1 MRVKEIV
8 IDGFKSYAKR
18 TVISPWDPQFNCIT
32 GLNGSGKSN
41 ILDAICFV
49 LGITSMS
56 TVRAQNQQDLI
67 YKRGQAGVTKASVS
81 IVFDNTDKS
90 RSPLDY
96 VDEDVITVTRQVVLG
111 GTSKYLVNG
120 HRAQQIQVQQ
130 LFQEVQLNIN
140 NPNFLIMQG
149 QITKVVNMRPTEILG
164 LIEEAAGTGMYEKER
179 IRAVKE
185 IKERDAPLLE
195 TEALL
200 NEEVR
205 PKLEVW
211 RRQKR
216 DYLAYQQCSNSI
228 EALERVVVGSQYNLQ
243 KVKLDQ
249 LQSEKENLS
258 SRNEE
263 LKADIS
269 SLEERLQELEDKI
282 KDAKFEDSRSE
293 TTVRLEQEI
302 QSLNEEHARML
313 ITLED
318 KQQQLSRAEEQY
330 SKSKNAVS
338 NLEQQL
344 SAHNEKVGAFE
355 EEHAHFKESLAKQ
368 HDLVT
373 EKRDLLSSLQTG
385 ISTSGDKETGYA
397 SITKKLR
404 EQILDAKN
412 SISKLESRK
421 KELSSNIESNR
432 DHLSSL
438 QTQYNEQ
445 NERLRALDNNNKE
458 TEEALVRLSDNAK
471 EAKNL
476 KNSLSSRRDDA
487 AGVLRNIDRLLAN
500 YPSLSI
506 PSDMQIDRVKGRL
519 IHVFRLLD
527 EHKNKAKALEICAG
541 SNLWSMVV
549 EDTATAETILRR
561 AKRKR
566 LYVLPLS
573 KLQPRVIDPRRV
585 AQIHPD
591 GAWRAIDLLGFDED
605 VRPAIEF
612 AFGSTVIC
620 ATSDIAKKAAFEFR
634 FRAIT
639 LEGDSFEP
647 RGVITGGSDDSRRGA
662 NIFSVVDDY
671 HRLVGQKLEYESEA
685 QRLEEQISQFGN
697 VASEVEQMSNEL
709 GLSKHTA
716 DMTRTRV
723 DQLNTKIE
731 ELRKTE
737 EEYHRISSVEIPA
750 LNNRLQELEADLQ
763 KSLNDASE
771 FNNNR
776 EGKIQKLR
784 KEVENAEAEERRV
797 TKLLE
802 TRDEQHVVNQ
812 SELVR
817 IRTEIDQESEE
828 MRTAENLCT
837 DTRGEIDQLSNNHIP
852 ELSSRISNLR
862 KTYDTEIA
870 KVSEIRQEL
879 SAYENEINQGKARLS
894 DLKVDV
900 KKGFHELSR
909 SHEKVD
915 GATNALKLI
924 EKRYPRAS
932 ELAAELEAQ
941 GKVSHGSNL
950 NVLAGKLS
958 HEQKRMK
965 ELASRVDA
973 SVISMVERL
982 ENDETQLRQRLVTI
996 SNDKAKLSQ
1005 SMETLNERRCVT
1017 IDNVWKQVSNDFG
1030 AIFGDLLPGSSCE
1043 LVPVNNNPI
1052 KDGFSIKVCLGQTWK
1067 DGLTELSGG
1076 QRSLVALS
1084 LILALLRY
1092 QPAPMYI
1099 LDEVDAALDVH
1110 HTRNI
1115 GHIIKTRFK
1124 NAQFIVVSLKDDM
1137 FTNANRIFQT
1147 RFIDGTSTVH
1157 IMA

>member
-81 IVFDNTDKS
+81 IVFDNTDKTK
-90 RSPLDY
+90 SPLDY
-96 VDEDVITVTRQVVLG
+96 MDEDVITVTRQVVLG

-211 RRQKR
+211 RKQKR

-228 EALERVVVGSQYNLQ
+228 EALERVVVGSQYHLQ
-243 KVKLDQ
+243 KSKLDQ
-249 LQSEKENLS
+249 LQVEEENLS
-258 SRNEE
+258 GRNEE
-263 LKADIS
+263 LKADIA
-269 SLEERLQELEDKI
+269 SLEERLQVLEDKM
-282 KDAKFEDSRSE
+282 KDVKFEDSRSE
-293 TTVRLEQEI
+293 TTVRLEHEI
-302 QSLNEEHARML
+302 QSLNEEHARLL

-330 SKSKNAVS
+330 TKSKTVS
-338 NLEQQL
+338 TNLNNQL
-344 SAHNEKVGAFE
+344 TAHNERVGEFE
-355 EEHAHFKESLAKQ
+355 NEHAQFKEELTKQ
-368 HDLVT
+368 HDVVT
-373 EKRDLLSSLQTG
+373 GKRDLLSSLQTG
-385 ISTSGDKETGYA
+385 ISTTGDKETGYA
-397 SITKKLR
+397 SVTKRLR
-404 EQILDAKN
+404 EQILDTKN
-412 SISKLESRK
+412 SLSKQESRK
-421 KELSSNIESNR
+421 NELGSNIESSRGN
-432 DHLSSL
+432 LSSL
-438 QTQYNEQ
+438 QSQYDEQ
-445 NERLRALDNNNKE
+445 SERLRSLDDNNKQ
-458 TEEALVRLSDNAK
+458 TEEALSRLSDNAK
-471 EAKNL
+471 EAKIL
-476 KNSLSSRRDDA
+476 KNNLSARRDDA
-487 AGVLRNIDRLLAN
+487 AGVHRSIDRLLAN
-500 YPSLSI
+500 YPNLSI
-506 PSDMQIDRVKGRL
+506 PSDMQIEKVKGRL

-527 EHKNKAKALEICAG
+527 EHKNKAKALQLCAG
-541 SNLWSMVV
+541 GNLWSMVV

-561 AKRKR
+561 ATRKR
-566 LYVLPLS
+566 LYVLPLN
-573 KLQPRVIDPRRV
+573 KLRPRVIDQNRV

-620 ATSDIAKKAAFEFR
+620 ATAEIAKRAAFEFK

-647 RGVITGGSDDSRRGA
+647 RGIVTGGSDDSKQSM
-662 NIFSVVDDY
+662 NIFSVVADY
-671 HRLVGQKLEYESEA
+671 HRLVGQKLEYEAEA
-685 QRLEEQISQFGN
+685 KQLENQISQFGN
-697 VASEVEQMSNEL
+697 VASEVEQMNNEL
-709 GLSKHTA
+709 GLSKQSA
-716 DMTRTRV
+716 EMTKNRI
-723 DQLNTKIE
+723 DQLNSKIE

-737 EEYHRISSVEIPA
+737 EEHHRIVTVEIPA
-750 LNNRLQELEADLQ
+750 LNTRLQELEADLQ

-776 EGKIQKLR
+776 EGKIRKLR
-784 KEVENAEAEERRV
+784 EEVDAAEAEETRL
-797 TKLLE
+797 TKALE
-802 TRDEQHVVNQ
+802 SRDEQHVINQ

-828 MRTAENLCT
+828 MRVAEKLTT
-837 DTRGEIDQLSNNHIP
+837 DTRGEIDQLSKILIP
-852 ELSSRISNLR
+852 EVSSKIANL
-862 KTYDTEIA
+862 KKAYDTEIA
-870 KVSEIRQEL
+870 KVSELRQEL
-879 SAYENEINQGKARLS
+879 TVYETEINAGKASLS
-894 DLKVDV
+894 DFKVDL
-900 KKGFHELSR
+900 KKGIHELSR

-915 GATNALKLI
+915 GAKNALKLI
-924 EKRYPRAS
+924 EKRYPRAF

-982 ENDETQLRQRLVTI
+982 ENDENQLRQRLITI

-1005 SMETLNERRCVT
+1005 SMETLNERRRFT

-1052 KDGFSIKVCLGQTWK
+1052 QDGFSIKVRLGQTWK